1 MKFGI
6 VYEEY
11 VCETVA
17 KEKKMSQI
25 EAAQQDMSYMESS
38 SASFSPRCFLIIA
51 LAFGCIYYVYL
62 CGFIYVS

>member
-17 KEKKMSQI
+17 KEKKISQI

-38 SASFSPRCFLIIA
+38 SASISPRF
-51 LAFGCIYYVYL
+51 V
-62 CGFIYVS
+62 